1 MDSYGLNSHI
11 MAGLSELL
19 HSPFNQLGANKPL
32 ENNILMGLTALTV
45 DEMVSGFWNTVF
57 PLVTVE
63 PTFEDITNTQKVL
76 NANSITIPSLS
87 GGGRHGHL
95 GLIMTVKE

>member
-1 MDSYGLNSHI
+1 
-11 MAGLSELL
+11 
-19 HSPFNQLGANKPL
+19 
-32 ENNILMGLTALTV
+32 MGLTALTV
-45 DEMVSGFWNTVF
+45 DEMVSGFWNTVL

-63 PTFEDITNTQKVL
+63 PTFEDITKTQKVL

-95 GLIMTVKE
+95 GLIMTVKEYAAISPTHFRITVDPGPIAHLAD